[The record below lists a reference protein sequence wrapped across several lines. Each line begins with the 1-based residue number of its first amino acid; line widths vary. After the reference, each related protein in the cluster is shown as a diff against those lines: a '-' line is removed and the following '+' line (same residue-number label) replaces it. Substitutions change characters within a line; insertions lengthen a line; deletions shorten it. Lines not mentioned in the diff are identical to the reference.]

1 VQLPESA
8 TVRWMQSWRHV
19 AASLAVLVLLIAAG
33 WRWGVPLAADATVLL
48 MSPETEQRLGEG
60 ALAELDKQWL
70 KPSALSAAEQQAIS
84 QRFAEALARTQDR
97 LGPPPPYRLNF
108 RAAHKA
114 IGPNAFALPGGDIV
128 LTDALVKLLADTPDA
143 LVGVLGHELGH
154 LRHRHGLRQVVQAGI
169 VGAAAGL
176 LVGDFSALLAAA
188 PAVLA
193 ESAYSRDFEREAD
206 EEARQLLRAAG
217 ISPRVMTAFYERAE
231 KAHPGQTPIAIAS
244 HPATEERIRF
254 FSE

>member
-1 VQLPESA
+1 
-8 TVRWMQSWRHV
+8 MQSWRHV
-19 AASLAVLVLLIAAG
+19 AASLAMLVLVIAAG
-33 WRWGVPLAADATVLL
+33 WRWGVPLAADAVVVLI
-48 MSPETEQRLGEG
+48 SPAAQQRLGES
-60 ALAELDKQWL
+60 ALAQMDKQWL
-70 KPSALSAAEQQAIS
+70 QPSALTPAHQQPIS
-84 QRFAEALARTQDR
+84 QRFADALASTQDR

-108 RAAHKA
+108 RAANKA

-128 LTDALVKLLADTPDA
+128 LTDALAQLLADTPDA
-143 LVGVLGHELGH
+143 LVGVLSHELGH
-154 LRHRHGLRQVVQAGI
+154 LRHRHSLRQVVQAGI

-206 EEARQLLRAAG
+206 ENARQLLRSAG
-217 ISPRVMTAFYERAE
+217 ISPRVMTVFFERAA
-231 KAHPGQTPIAIAS
+231 KVHSDQTPIAIAS
-244 HPATEERIRF
+244 HPTNEERIRF